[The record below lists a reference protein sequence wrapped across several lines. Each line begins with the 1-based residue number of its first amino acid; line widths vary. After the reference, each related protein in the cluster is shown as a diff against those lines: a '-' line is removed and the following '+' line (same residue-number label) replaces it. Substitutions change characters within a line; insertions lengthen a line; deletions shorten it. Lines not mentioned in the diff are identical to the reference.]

1 MSNTFVLDSNYLARK
16 RKEIKNEISYARYQV
31 GGNWYQAKIET
42 ATVLSDGRVE
52 ATFVIDHTVSGNITV
67 TGVELYDLNGARIG
81 SKTVS
86 ISRKDAVEGILYVCR
101 FSLFHVKEN
110 SSKTGAY
117 DAL

>member
-52 ATFVIDHTVSGNITV
+52 ATFAL
-67 TGVELYDLNGARIG
+67 EL
-81 SKTVS
+81 
-86 ISRKDAVEGILYVCR
+86 C
-101 FSLFHVKEN
+101 
-110 SSKTGAY
+110 
-117 DAL
+117 

>member
-67 TGVELYDLNGARIG
+67 IKAHIYICNFRLCNIRDQCHFRFQLVHFYCFPQ
-81 SKTVS
+81 
-86 ISRKDAVEGILYVCR
+86 CR
-101 FSLFHVKEN
+101 TSNNNQLP
-110 SSKTGAY
+110 
-117 DAL
+117 L

>member
-1 MSNTFVLDSNYLARK
+1 MSNTFVLDSSYLARK
-16 RKEIKNEISYARYQV
+16 RTEIKNEISYARYQV

-42 ATVLSDGRVE
+42 ATVLSDGRIE

-81 SKTVS
+81 SRSVS
-86 ISRKDAVEGILYVCR
+86 IERKDATEGILYVCR
-101 FSLFHVKEN
+101 FSLFQAIEN

>member
-67 TGVELYDLNGARIG
+67 TGVELYDLNGATNWKQNGKHFKKRCRRG
-81 SKTVS
+81 HFVCLPFFFVS
-86 ISRKDAVEGILYVCR
+86 GKRKQQQNRRV
-101 FSLFHVKEN
+101 
-110 SSKTGAY
+110 
-117 DAL
+117 